1 MIQRWLTREF
11 REYPVT
17 SSICLSWIIVFA
29 AMTCNQL
36 ASGAPL
42 PADRWLLWG
51 FGGGEPFGDL
61 SLNDLARGQ
70 VWRIV
75 TCNFVHYSL
84 VHVVLNLL
92 AMYQLGGLLES
103 WYGSYQLLFVFGLT
117 GGGGNLLSASIRWW
131 LRSSRE
137 VHSAGGS
144 TAIMGLIG
152 LFAVAGWLSKDAEG
166 RRLSRL
172 MLIFIAATAELGRR
186 WPQYIDNWG
195 HGCGL
200 LVGLVI
206 GLAHRRLEAA
216 VGKPSAW
223 GAGVLT
229 VLVMIGSGAAQFVA
243 ARRDAPARLER
254 SLVHRSNYLAQGTRE
269 LKLLHREDCP
279 KVYKI
284 RALQWLDGLEQILD
298 RAARAEIRALRPLIQ
313 AAESRPLNEDERHD
327 LDRRLS
333 LLLAS
338 MRRTYEADRH
348 ELRRSQARR

>member
-1 MIQRWLTREF
+1 MILRWLTREV
-11 REYPVT
+11 REFPAT

-29 AMTCNQL
+29 AMTGNQL

-61 SLNDLARGQ
+61 SLDDLARGQ
-70 VWRIV
+70 VWRVV

-84 VHVVLNLL
+84 VHIALNLL

-103 WYGSYQLLFVFGLT
+103 WYGSYHLLFVYGLT

-131 LRSSRE
+131 SRSSRE

-152 LFAVAGWLSKDAEG
+152 LCAIAGWLSKDAER

-172 MLIFIAATAELGRR
+172 MLIFIAATAEIGRR
-186 WPQYIDNWG
+186 WPQFIDNWG

-200 LVGLVI
+200 IMGLVI

-229 VLVMIGSGAAQFVA
+229 LLIMTGSGAAQFVA
-243 ARRDAPARLER
+243 ARREAPARLER
-254 SLVHRSNYLAQGTRE
+254 SLVHRSHYLAQGTRE
-269 LKLLHREDCP
+269 LTLLHRDDCP
-279 KVYKI
+279 TAYKI
-284 RALQWLDGLEQILD
+284 RALRWLDGLEQILD
-298 RAARAEIRALRPLIQ
+298 RAARAEIRALRPLVQ
-313 AAESRPLNEDERHD
+313 ADQSRPLNEDERQD

-333 LLLAS
+333 FLLAS
-338 MRRTYEADRH
+338 MRRAYEADRR
-348 ELRRSQARR
+348 ELRRLSARR

>member
-1 MIQRWLTREF
+1 MILRWLTREF
-11 REYPVT
+11 REYPAT

-29 AMTCNQL
+29 AMTGNQL
-36 ASGAPL
+36 TSGDPM
-42 PADRWLLWG
+42 PAARWLLWG

-61 SLNDLARGQ
+61 SLDDLARGQ

-84 VHVVLNLL
+84 VHIVLNLL

-103 WYGSYQLLFVFGLT
+103 WYGSYQSLFLFGMT

-152 LFAVAGWLSKDAEG
+152 LCAVAGWLSRGTEG
-166 RRLSRL
+166 RRLSAL
-172 MLIFIAATAELGRR
+172 MLVFIGLTAGLGVLFPRF
-186 WPQYIDNWG
+186 IDNWG

-200 LVGLVI
+200 IVGLVT

-229 VLVMIGSGAAQFVA
+229 VLIMTGSGAAQFVA

-269 LKLLHREDCP
+269 LKLLHRDDSP
-279 KVYKI
+279 KAYKI

-298 RAARAEIRALRPLIQ
+298 RAARAEIRALRPLMQ
-313 AAESRPLNEDERHD
+313 AAQSRPLNEDERHE

-338 MRRTYEADRH
+338 MRQAYEAERR
-348 ELRRSQARR
+348 ELRRLQVKH